1 MTPKQFAKWLESLQP
16 EVADKMSRI
25 MVEGGNKI
33 QKEAMNTVAKNSHNT
48 GNLLNHIDS
57 TANITG
63 KIATEVIIGT
73 SVPYAPYVEY
83 GSGPH
88 KSSKGSAEFKDDI
101 KRWCE
106 LHGIKNWYAVYKKI
120 VKNGIKEKPFLIPA
134 FNKIAPK
141 VQRALEKVLKE
152 IK

>member
-25 MVEGGNKI
+25 MIEGGNRI

-57 TANITG
+57 TTNITG
-63 KIATEVIIGT
+63 KIATEIIIGT
-73 SVPYAPYVEY
+73 TVPYAPYVEY

-88 KSSKGSAEFKDDI
+88 KSSNNSSQFRDDL

-106 LHGIKNWYAVYKKI
+106 LHGLPFWPVYKKI

-141 VQRALEKVLKE
+141 VQKALEKVLKE

>member
-1 MTPKQFAKWLESLQP
+1 MTPEEFKKWLKSLDKQ
-16 EVADKMSRI
+16 VSGKMSRI
-25 MVEGGNKI
+25 MVEGGNRI
-33 QKEAMNTVAKNSHNT
+33 QKEAMNTVERNSHNT

-57 TANITG
+57 TANLVADVIT
-63 KIATEVIIGT
+63 EIIVGT
-73 SVPYAPYVEY
+73 TVPYAPFVEY

-88 KSSKGSAEFKDDI
+88 KSSNNSGQFKEDL
-101 KRWCE
+101 KRWCD
-106 LHGIKNWYAVYKKI
+106 LHGLPFYPIYRKI